1 MKRPQNFDE
10 LLDIAKN
17 RPDIHGALSQLG
29 IGLKR
34 VGYAMGGERWQTE
47 TNGGTSGDLSAI
59 AFIEKPSSSRHK
71 IKNIVYSFF
80 FYRKTRIQKR
90 GVAAH

>member
-17 RPDIHGALSQLG
+17 RPDVHGALAQLG
-29 IGLKR
+29 KSLKR
-34 VGYAMGGERWQTE
+34 AGRSIDGIRWQIE
-47 TNGGTSGDLSAI
+47 TKCGTSVDLSAI
-59 AFIEKPSSSRHK
+59 AFIEKPGSSRHK

-80 FYRKTRIQKR
+80 FYRKTRI
-90 GVAAH
+90 